1 MALKIVSLTSS
12 SSGCERNWSTFEGI
26 HTKKRN
32 RLDVERLHNLIY
44 VQFNAKLLNKKNK
57 KKDNCNRDVLLAN
70 DAIMAQGWIVEGGDN
85 DEEVP
90 PDSTTGVDY
99 NEGEFIGLPFVVP
112 RRAVR
117 ELDEDDFESEVE
129 VDDDIIFDEFDQERW

>member
-1 MALKIVSLTSS
+1 
-12 SSGCERNWSTFEGI
+12 
-26 HTKKRN
+26 
-32 RLDVERLHNLIY
+32 
-44 VQFNAKLLNKKNK
+44 
-57 KKDNCNRDVLLAN
+57 
-70 DAIMAQGWIVEGGDN
+70 MAQGWIVEGGDN

-129 VDDDIIFDEFDQERW
+129 VDDDIIFDEFDQERWTRWLALELI